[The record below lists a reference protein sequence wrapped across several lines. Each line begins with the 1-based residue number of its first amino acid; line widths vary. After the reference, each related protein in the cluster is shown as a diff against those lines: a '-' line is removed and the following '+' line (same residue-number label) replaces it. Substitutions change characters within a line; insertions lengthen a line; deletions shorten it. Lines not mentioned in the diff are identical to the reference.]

1 MISRTHS
8 TTPRNWDAL
17 TYLEGEAGPSGWAKV
32 VEESGLSEFARMLR
46 DYHQAVAEWHPREE
60 ITWYDGSTG
69 AGGEGEI
76 VCHGDYGPWNVVWRG
91 TTPTGLID
99 WEYARVAPPAHD
111 VYYALQYVA
120 PFRSDEECVQWLRY
134 SAPPD
139 RKRRTEIFL
148 TSYGWTGPADVVDG
162 VVAVQRETHA
172 KVEQLAARGHVR
184 QRIALAEGAA
194 DRVACEIAWA
204 EQNRGLFSPG

>member
-1 MISRTHS
+1 MRSRVSKLTRRHDDFPYPLDH
-8 TTPRNWDAL
+8 TPQLGRVDL
-17 TYLEGEAGPSGWAKV
+17 PGRRSGPSGWAKV
-32 VEESGLSEFARMLR
+32 VDESGLSEFARMLR

-76 VCHGDYGPWNVVWRG
+76 VCHGDYGPWN
-91 TTPTGLID
+91 
-99 WEYARVAPPAHD
+99 
-111 VYYALQYVA
+111 
-120 PFRSDEECVQWLRY
+120 
-134 SAPPD
+134 
-139 RKRRTEIFL
+139 
-148 TSYGWTGPADVVDG
+148 G
-162 VVAVQRETHA
+162 VIAAQRETHA

-194 DRVACEIAWA
+194 DRVAGEIAWA

>member
-1 MISRTHS
+1 MTS
-8 TTPRNWDAL
+8 TTPSSTSPPSAPTRNAC
-17 TYLEGEAGPSGWAKV
+17 SG
-32 VEESGLSEFARMLR
+32 
-46 DYHQAVAEWHPREE
+46 
-60 ITWYDGSTG
+60 
-69 AGGEGEI
+69 
-76 VCHGDYGPWNVVWRG
+76 
-91 TTPTGLID
+91 
-99 WEYARVAPPAHD
+99 
-111 VYYALQYVA
+111 
-120 PFRSDEECVQWLRY
+120 LRY

-139 RKRRTEIFL
+139 RNRRTEIFL